1 MLVPPYHLSVATD
14 REQSLGDKPRFRRG
28 AAIVA
33 LVLGLIGLV
42 VCAVAVA
49 IAVLPR
55 HFSAG
60 EQQQI
65 IAWEVQKRW
74 RALPAGQIFP
84 ATVGYSLP
92 DGIVPNDPPLTLQA
106 VRIAIA
112 PQSSCAAA
120 VTSIAAGSLLH
131 RNGCSAILRATYIDQ
146 TSSFVVTVGIAVLPT
161 PAAAS
166 AVSSELVGSQLASA
180 AGQSSAVAA
189 GPGQSGAVAGGPGKS
204 NTAGHTSGALPPG
217 VSTMR
222 FSGAAG
228 GLYDYS
234 RQISSTVP
242 AGPYLVMYAAGYADS
257 RPHVQL
263 AHDSYSQA
271 EMASM
276 AQGVASSVAGDLST
290 PPPPPHC
297 PGGPG
302 C

>member
-1 MLVPPYHLSVATD
+1 MPVPPYHLSVATD
-14 REQSLGDKPRFRRG
+14 GEQSLGDKPRFRRG

-60 EQQQI
+60 EQRQI

-74 RALPAGQIFP
+74 RTMPAGQIFP

-92 DGIVPNDPPLTLQA
+92 DGIVPNDPPLTLRA

-166 AVSSELVGSQLASA
+166 MVSSGLAGLQIAA
-180 AGQSSAVAA
+180 AGHSSTAAA
-189 GPGQSGAVAGGPGKS
+189 GRGQTSTAAGGPGGS
-204 NTAGHTSGALPPG
+204 STAAHTSGVLAPG

-242 AGPYLVMYAAGYADS
+242 AGPYLVMYAAGYADG

-276 AQGVASSVAGDLST
+276 AQGVASSVAGDLGT

>member
-1 MLVPPYHLSVATD
+1 MVTD
-14 REQSLGDKPRFRRG
+14 RERSLGDKPRFRRG

-33 LVLGLIGLV
+33 LVLGLIGFA

-55 HFSAG
+55 HFTG
-60 EQQQI
+60 GQRQQI
-65 IAWEVQKRW
+65 MAWEVQKRW
-74 RALPAGQIFP
+74 RAMPAGQIFP

-92 DGIVPNDPPLTLQA
+92 DGIVPDDPPLTLQA

-112 PQSSCAAA
+112 PQSKCAGA
-120 VTSIAAGSLLH
+120 VTSAAAASLLR
-131 RNGCSAILRATYIDQ
+131 RNGCAAILRATYIDQ
-146 TSSFVVTVGIAVLPT
+146 TSSFVVTVGVAVLPT
-161 PAAAS
+161 PGVAS
-166 AVSSELVGSQLASA
+166 TVSSDLSDPQLA
-180 AGQSSAVAA
+180 AGAGQVQSSAAA
-189 GPGQSGAVAGGPGKS
+189 GGHGESS
-204 NTAGHTSGALPPG
+204 TAARTSGALPPG
-217 VSTMR
+217 VSTVR
-222 FSGAAG
+222 FGGAAG

-234 RQISSTVP
+234 RQISSTIP
-242 AGPYLVMYAAGYADS
+242 AGPYLVMYAAGYSDG

-276 AQGVASSVAGDLST
+276 AQGVATSVAGELGT

>member
-1 MLVPPYHLSVATD
+1 MPPYHLSVATD
-14 REQSLGDKPRFRRG
+14 SEQSLGDKPRFRRG

-33 LVLGLIGLV
+33 LVLGLTGFV

-49 IAVLPR
+49 IALLPR
-55 HFSAG
+55 HFTG
-60 EQQQI
+60 GQRQQI
-65 IAWEVQKRW
+65 MAWEVQKRW
-74 RALPAGQIFP
+74 RAMPAGQIFP
-84 ATVGYSLP
+84 AAVGYSLP
-92 DGIVPNDPPLTLQA
+92 DGIVPDDPPLTLRA

-112 PQSSCAAA
+112 PQSGCSGA
-120 VTSIAAGSLLH
+120 VTSAAAASLLH
-131 RNGCSAILRATYIDQ
+131 RNGCAAILRATYIDQ
-146 TSSFVVTVGIAVLPT
+146 TSSFVVTVGVAVLPT
-161 PAAAS
+161 PGVASTVSSDLASPRLAAA
-166 AVSSELVGSQLASA
+166 Q
-180 AGQSSAVAA
+180 
-189 GPGQSGAVAGGPGKS
+189 GPGQSS
-204 NTAGHTSGALPPG
+204 TAARTSGALPPG
-217 VSTMR
+217 VSTVR

-234 RQISSTVP
+234 RQISSTIP
-242 AGPYLVMYAAGYADS
+242 AGPYLVMYAAGYSDG

-276 AQGVASSVAGDLST
+276 AEGVATSVAGELGT

>member
-1 MLVPPYHLSVATD
+1 VATD
-14 REQSLGDKPRFRRG
+14 REQPLGDKPRFRRG

-42 VCAVAVA
+42 GCAVAVA

-74 RALPAGQIFP
+74 RAMPAGRIFP

-92 DGIVPNDPPLTLQA
+92 DGIVPDDPPLTLQA

-112 PQSSCAAA
+112 PQSSCTAA
-120 VTSIAAGSLLH
+120 VTSSAAASLLH

-161 PAAAS
+161 PGAAS
-166 AVSSELVGSQLASA
+166 AVSSDLADPQLAA
-180 AGQSSAVAA
+180 AA
-189 GPGQSGAVAGGPGKS
+189 GPGQSSAAAAGPGQSSAAAGGPGQS
-204 NTAGHTSGALPPG
+204 SAAASTRGALPPG
-217 VSTMR
+217 VSTVR

-234 RQISSTVP
+234 RQISSTMP
-242 AGPYLVMYAAGYADS
+242 TGPYLVMYAAGYSDG

-276 AQGVASSVAGDLST
+276 AQGVASSVAGDLGT

>member
-1 MLVPPYHLSVATD
+1 MATD
-14 REQSLGDKPRFRRG
+14 REQALSDKPRFRRG

-33 LVLGLIGLV
+33 LVLGLIGFV

-55 HFSAG
+55 HFTAG

-74 RALPAGQIFP
+74 RAMPAGQIFP

-92 DGIVPNDPPLTLQA
+92 DGIVPGDPPLTLRA
-106 VRIAIA
+106 LRIAIA

-120 VTSIAAGSLLH
+120 VTSPAAATLLH
-131 RNGCSAILRATYIDQ
+131 SNGCSTILRATYIDQ
-146 TSSFVVTVGIAVLPT
+146 TSSFVVTVGVAVLPT
-161 PAAAS
+161 PSAAS
-166 AVSSELVGSQLASA
+166 TVSSDLAGPQLASTHA
-180 AGQSSAVAA
+180 
-189 GPGQSGAVAGGPGKS
+189 
-204 NTAGHTSGALPPG
+204 SGALPPG
-217 VSTMR
+217 VSTVR
-222 FSGAAG
+222 FSGVAG

-234 RQISSTVP
+234 RQISSTAP
-242 AGPYLVMYAAGYADS
+242 AGPYLVMYAAGYSDG

-276 AQGVASSVAGDLST
+276 AQGVASSVAGGLGT